1 MKVRII
7 VLFYLIILSAS
18 NEAFAQKGKKGK
30 QKEIFTEFQEVSLWY
45 KKLPFLAE
53 LKFQQ
58 KSFPETMGEDNLET
72 VMNLYYG
79 VSEYYMMAEGIEQIA
94 NDSFMVLVNQN
105 AKMITVYPGT
115 KSVRKRLEQSGLMI
129 ADDSTKKAILSK
141 FEMSSVDSVDLRRI
155 HFISREKMNNTKWPK
170 EELTIHFNPGTK
182 TPVLFEQV
190 KRVLVPIDSVDYETL
205 KSDKD
210 YLDRCLKVNVENR
223 DLYFFIRDHLTN
235 CEYKSII
242 HDMVKTPKK
251 TTDRVIQQPD
261 GAFRPAK
268 GFEEYAVTIER

>member
-1 MKVRII
+1 MKVKYI

-18 NEAFAQKGKKGK
+18 NGAFAQKGKKGK
-30 QKEIFTEFQEVSLWY
+30 QKEIYTEFQEVSLWY

-58 KSFPETMGEDNLET
+58 RSLPETMSEDNLET

-94 NDSFMVLVNQN
+94 NDSLMVLVNQD
-105 AKMITVYPGT
+105 AKMITVYPRT
-115 KSVRKRLEQSGLMI
+115 KSVRNRLEQSGLMI

-141 FEMSSVDSVDLRRI
+141 FDMSSVDSGDLRRI
-155 HFISREKMNNTKWPK
+155 HFISREKMNNSKWPK

-190 KRVLVPIDSVDYETL
+190 KRVLVPIDSADYETL
-205 KSDKD
+205 KSDKE
-210 YLDRCLKVNVENR
+210 YLDRCLKITVENTN
-223 DLYFFIRDHLTN
+223 LFFVIRDHLTN

-242 HDMVKTPKK
+242 HDMVKMPMKI
-251 TTDRVIQQPD
+251 TDRVIQQPD
-261 GAFRPAK
+261 GTFRSAK
-268 GFEEYAVTIER
+268 GFEEYAVAIER